1 MTVALN
7 LTAIRCVYA
16 SPTLSLNSTGE
27 YVIILQEKLKN
38 IGYEISVDG
47 KFDIKTKSAVE
58 KFQRDN
64 NLEPTGIV
72 NNATW
77 RALKEN
83 DNPTDLKIPDIP
95 KKDVQSSKIQKNN
108 SKPLEVQKLTAEE
121 IKELQQKLKDL
132 GYKMTMID
140 GDFGNETKAAVQAF
154 QRDNNIKT
162 TGIADNETLKALKK
176 AKISKSETKTPK
188 RDIQKY
194 ELTAEEVK
202 ELQQKLKDLGYKM
215 TMIDGDFGNETKTAI
230 QDFQKDN
237 DIEATGIAN
246 SETLKALKKAKTSKS
261 DTKKHELT
269 AEEVRDLQQRLKDLG
284 YKITMIDGEFGNETK
299 SALQAF
305 QEDYDLE
312 ITGVADKS
320 TLKALKSEKL
330 VKINSKSQ
338 SDEIKLNKDEVTIL
352 QKTLKSLGYKIT
364 MIDGEFGNETRAA
377 IEAFQ
382 KDHKFEVTGVVN
394 KSMLKLLKSEKLVKI
409 DSKNHSNE
417 IKLSKE
423 EITILQKKLKGLGYK
438 ITMIDGD
445 FGSETKSAVE
455 AFQRDNKL
463 EVTGTVNN
471 DTSKALQKA
480 KSLKVDP
487 TDNKL
492 VPFGK
497 ILISKS
503 QAEAI
508 VKTAKKYI
516 GVPYVFG
523 GTTPS
528 GFDCSGFL
536 QYVFKENGITIPRLA
551 DEQYKLGKHVK
562 TTELV
567 AGDLVFFTTYE
578 AGASHCGIYL
588 GNGQFVHTSSS
599 RGVRID
605 LLSNIYWAPRFFGAK
620 KIVEI

>member
-38 IGYEISVDG
+38 IGYEIAVDG
-47 KFDIKTKSAVE
+47 KFDTQTKSAVE

-121 IKELQQKLKDL
+121 I
-132 GYKMTMID
+132 
-140 GDFGNETKAAVQAF
+140 
-154 QRDNNIKT
+154 
-162 TGIADNETLKALKK
+162 
-176 AKISKSETKTPK
+176 
-188 RDIQKY
+188 
-194 ELTAEEVK
+194 K

-299 SALQAF
+299 SAIQAF

-320 TLKALKSEKL
+320 TLK
-330 VKINSKSQ
+330 NS
-338 SDEIKLNKDEVTIL
+338 
-352 QKTLKSLGYKIT
+352 
-364 MIDGEFGNETRAA
+364 
-377 IEAFQ
+377 
-382 KDHKFEVTGVVN
+382 
-394 KSMLKLLKSEKLVKI
+394 
-409 DSKNHSNE
+409 SK
-417 IKLSKE
+417 
-423 EITILQKKLKGLGYK
+423 
-438 ITMIDGD
+438 
-445 FGSETKSAVE
+445 
-455 AFQRDNKL
+455 
-463 EVTGTVNN
+463 
-471 DTSKALQKA
+471 
-480 KSLKVDP
+480 
-487 TDNKL
+487 
-492 VPFGK
+492 
-497 ILISKS
+497 
-503 QAEAI
+503 
-508 VKTAKKYI
+508 
-516 GVPYVFG
+516 
-523 GTTPS
+523 
-528 GFDCSGFL
+528 
-536 QYVFKENGITIPRLA
+536 
-551 DEQYKLGKHVK
+551 
-562 TTELV
+562 
-567 AGDLVFFTTYE
+567 
-578 AGASHCGIYL
+578 
-588 GNGQFVHTSSS
+588 
-599 RGVRID
+599 
-605 LLSNIYWAPRFFGAK
+605 
-620 KIVEI
+620 